1 MRSKRLKKKKG
12 EGYLIESLDL
22 IRLCI
27 FSLVLVYIFITFVL
41 KPVEVIGDS
50 MYPTL
55 INGEKGL
62 SNVFTRL
69 TTPIKR
75 FDVVVVKEPISQDL
89 WVKRVIGL
97 PGDVI
102 EFKNDEL
109 FINNKKYQET
119 YLDKSYVN
127 TKKTKNHLFTNNF
140 KSKKLENDEYF
151 LMGDNRSVS
160 LDSRARGPFKES
172 QIICK
177 SVIVLYP
184 FDKFKVIE

>member
-1 MRSKRLKKKKG
+1 MRKKDRKKG
-12 EGYLIESLDL
+12 SVDHVIDVLDL
-22 IRLCI
+22 IRLCLI
-27 FSLVLVYIFITFVL
+27 SLVFVYLFISFGL
-41 KPVEVIGDS
+41 KPVEVMGDS

-55 INGEKGL
+55 LNGEKGL

-69 TTPIKR
+69 TTSIQR

-102 EFKNDEL
+102 EYKKDQLFVNGKRVKETFLNKAYVDE
-109 FINNKKYQET
+109 
-119 YLDKSYVN
+119 
-127 TKKTKNHLFTNNF
+127 KTSENNF
-140 KSKKLENDEYF
+140 FTADFKSRKLKADEYF
-151 LMGDNRSVS
+151 LMGDNRGVS

-184 FDKFKVIE
+184 FKQMKIIE